1 MKANLGA
8 GTLTNW
14 GGTSGLNGT
23 AGAATVAVNAG
34 TLTLGASDRL
44 ADAATVMVAAGAT
57 LNVGAFTDTIGTL
70 ALNGTLAGTGTLT
83 AGQYQLTNAAV
94 NANLGTGTL
103 FQLGGTSVLAG
114 TSATGTVAV
123 NAGTLRLAA
132 AERIADTAQVA
143 VAANA
148 TFDLAGFN
156 ETVGSLSGAGAVTMG
171 AGSLGVG
178 GANVDASFTGTLT
191 GTGDFTKT
199 GTGTQSLVGNEALT
213 GRLNVNAGTL
223 LLAGSTA
230 GAVRIQGG
238 TLAGASTIAGN
249 LLLSSGTLSPGSAS
263 QRVAQIQASSLTTTG
278 GTFAVDFGGSTS
290 GFTADTLKITGA
302 ASLSGTV
309 VSTAAIDPSTS
320 YKLEQTYQVLSAA
333 SISGSFA
340 NGTTFT
346 QVSSANPDLYWRL
359 RTDLVPNAVLLEIR
373 RVIDFGATLGAG
385 ATGNQMAVGSSLP
398 AGMLSASDNW
408 MAILTTI
415 GNETTAPRQATF
427 DSIGGESTADISTT
441 AAMLSG
447 GFTSLLRQ
455 RLATGGAGDGSLVAG
470 LVGGRNG
477 LAQVR
482 AGATADTGASALGG
496 GGAGGSHGGA
506 WVQGF
511 GGTGHLNGS
520 NGTATLYDQ
529 SYGVAAGI
537 DARIGG
543 ITIGGAFAAA
553 SLDTDIA
560 SRASTNKGTLYQ
572 GGGYAAYDN
581 GQAYASLI
589 GSYFSGNVD
598 SSRQVFLG
606 TASQGTA
613 TGRSKVD
620 GFTVGAA
627 AGYRM
632 PIGGGIRFT
641 PQASFE
647 ATEVTRDA
655 FTETGAG
662 LLDLAVGRQR
672 RNLYTATAEGRF
684 SHVSQMGS
692 WTVEPYA
699 GAGAAF
705 AFGDLNSVAA
715 NQFTGAPTGT
725 GAFAIQG
732 ARLSPTTALLTGGV
746 EAHPGD
752 RITIGLGAET
762 RLSDRQRDGRLELH
776 LRLGF

>member
-1 MKANLGA
+1 
-8 GTLTNW
+8 
-14 GGTSGLNGT
+14 
-23 AGAATVAVNAG
+23 
-34 TLTLGASDRL
+34 
-44 ADAATVMVAAGAT
+44 
-57 LNVGAFTDTIGTL
+57 
-70 ALNGTLAGTGTLT
+70 
-83 AGQYQLTNAAV
+83 
-94 NANLGTGTL
+94 
-103 FQLGGTSVLAG
+103 
-114 TSATGTVAV
+114 
-123 NAGTLRLAA
+123 
-132 AERIADTAQVA
+132 
-143 VAANA
+143 
-148 TFDLAGFN
+148 
-156 ETVGSLSGAGAVTMG
+156 
-171 AGSLGVG
+171 
-178 GANVDASFTGTLT
+178 
-191 GTGDFTKT
+191 
-199 GTGTQSLVGNEALT
+199 
-213 GRLNVNAGTL
+213 
-223 LLAGSTA
+223 
-230 GAVRIQGG
+230 
-238 TLAGASTIAGN
+238 
-249 LLLSSGTLSPGSAS
+249 
-263 QRVAQIQASSLTTTG
+263 
-278 GTFAVDFGGSTS
+278 
-290 GFTADTLKITGA
+290 
-302 ASLSGTV
+302 
-309 VSTAAIDPSTS
+309 
-320 YKLEQTYQVLSAA
+320 
-333 SISGSFA
+333 
-340 NGTTFT
+340 
-346 QVSSANPDLYWRL
+346 
-359 RTDLVPNAVLLEIR
+359 
-373 RVIDFGATLGAG
+373 
-385 ATGNQMAVGSSLP
+385 MAVGSSLT
-398 AGMLSASDNW
+398 AGMLGASDSW
-408 MAILTTI
+408 MAILTAI
-415 GNETTAPRQATF
+415 GNQTLAQRQATF

-441 AAMLSG
+441 ASMLSG
-447 GFTSLLRQ
+447 GFTALLRQ
-455 RLATGGAGDGSLVAG
+455 RLATGGGGDGSLVAG
-470 LVGGRNG
+470 LLGGRNG

-496 GGAGGSHGGA
+496 GGGGGGAGGSRGGA

-520 NGTATLYDQ
+520 NGSASLYDQ

-553 SLDTDIA
+553 SLDTDVA

-606 TASQGTA
+606 ATAEGTA

-647 ATEVTRDA
+647 ATQVTRDA

-662 LLDLAVGRQR
+662 LLDLAVSRQR

-684 SHVSQMGS
+684 SHVSQIGS

-705 AFGDLNSVAA
+705 AFGDLDSVAT

-752 RITIGLGAET
+752 RVTIGLGAET